1 MEGNAIAIAAKAATI
16 SGSHGY
22 RIDGD
27 IAVLSADLAAVDLD
41 AQRARWALQL
51 WACEEP
57 HAGGRVSGTK
67 VAEVGIDLSGTVPG
81 ASQCVCAEAPARLPP
96 IGRDYAM
103 VLVLASDA
111 AGRFEQVHDF
121 ANFEHRQR
129 FVAPHLEG
137 VVAYAIDGG
146 EVELSAARVFNPRSP
161 GNLSGSLALE
171 LRAVRIGP
179 ERGGESVVLATVA
192 LGRVAGQCAV
202 EQVKARVAFF
212 APPAGQWQ
220 LVLTLVEW
228 TALGFADRDARGFEA
243 LYDVAPTAAVEASP
257 DGASVRLAPLSTMAV
272 ETLAPTGHR
281 VSIQTASIEDL
292 SRVKGLTQK
301 LAREIVRARP
311 FRSLEELVRV
321 RGIGEKTARKL
332 RDLLTI

>member
-1 MEGNAIAIAAKAATI
+1 MEANAIATAAKAATI

-27 IAVLSADLAAVDLD
+27 IAVLNADLAPVDHD

-51 WACEEP
+51 WACEKP
-57 HAGGRVSGTK
+57 HAGGSVSGTK

-81 ASQCVCAEAPARLPP
+81 STQRVCAEAPARLPP

-121 ANFEHRQR
+121 ANFEQRER
-129 FVAPHLEG
+129 FVAPHLDG
-137 VVAYAIDGG
+137 AVGYAIEGHD
-146 EVELSAARVFNPRSP
+146 VELSAARVFNPRP
-161 GNLSGSLALE
+161 PDNLSGSLALE
-171 LRAVRIGP
+171 LRAVRIGSN
-179 ERGGESVVLATVA
+179 GAGESVVLATAA

-202 EQVKARVAFF
+202 EQVKERVPFS
-212 APPAGQWQ
+212 APPAGRWQ
-220 LVLTLVEW
+220 LVLALVEW
-228 TALGFADRDARGFEA
+228 TALGFADRDARAFEA
-243 LYDVAPTAAVEASP
+243 IHHVASP
-257 DGASVRLAPLSTMAV
+257 EAADASPSDASVVLDPLPTTTV
-272 ETLAPTGHR
+272 EPPSAHRRR
-281 VSIQTASIEDL
+281 VSIQTASVEEL
-292 SRVKGLTQK
+292 SRVRGLTQK
-301 LAREIVRARP
+301 LAREIVKARP

-332 RDLLTI
+332 RDLLSI